1 MYVAMTR
8 PLADAAAILLIL
20 ESCLLG
26 LLPLALLAGM
36 AYGATRLTAALGP
49 LLKRAQAFSAQAA
62 KRSEAFSHQVAR
74 PFIDISSRAAAA
86 RAWWGHISQP
96 FLRWRSQR

>member
-1 MYVAMTR
+1 MTR
-8 PLADAAAILLIL
+8 PLADAAVILLIL

-36 AYGATRLTAALGP
+36 AYGVTRLTTALGP

-62 KRSEAFSHQVAR
+62 QQSEAFSHKAAR
-74 PFIDISSRAAAA
+74 PFIAISSRVAAA
-86 RAWWGHISQP
+86 RAWWAHISQP
-96 FLRWRSQR
+96 FVRWRSQR